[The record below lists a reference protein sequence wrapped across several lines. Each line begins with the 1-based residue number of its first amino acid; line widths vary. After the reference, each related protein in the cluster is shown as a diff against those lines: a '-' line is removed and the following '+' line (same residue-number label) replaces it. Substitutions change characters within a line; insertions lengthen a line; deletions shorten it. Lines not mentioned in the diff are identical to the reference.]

1 MHGNICIPMIKLG
14 IFEIY
19 EQNAGVAPDF
29 RYENCINNL

>member
-19 EQNAGVAPDF
+19 GQNAVVTADF
-29 RYENCINNL
+29 RYENCIDSL